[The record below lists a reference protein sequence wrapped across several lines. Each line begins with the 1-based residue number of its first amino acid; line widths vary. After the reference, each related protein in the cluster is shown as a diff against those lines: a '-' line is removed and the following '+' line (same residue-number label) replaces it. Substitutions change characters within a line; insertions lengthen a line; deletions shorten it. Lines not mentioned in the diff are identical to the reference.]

1 MGIIKD
7 IEDVLL
13 ALQVK
18 QSKYK
23 YDFITESIY
32 NQKTKTISK
41 KYSLVKYHKED
52 IYDSITG
59 QVKRLRIEDRKLK
72 GGTIALLDFLVDELS
87 YIGDS

>member
-32 NQKTKTISK
+32 NQKTKTIGK